1 MAQKDIEASI
11 NELKEELKKKV
22 EIVKKKAENTVS
34 DEPAKVE
41 YIRDKTITS
50 LNYVADKIDDLS
62 ARRVNEKEIRAVMET
77 VRGRSNELY
86 KYAMQK
92 MDALEKGKKTPEKK
106 LPNKS
111 IPVAKAATVA
121 SKTATVS
128 AKPEDPKTRIT
139 GKAMKILKGWLSP
152 ESEEV

>member
-11 NELKEELKKKV
+11 NELKEELKNKV
-22 EIVKKKAENTVS
+22 EIVKKKAANTVS

-50 LNYVADKIDDLS
+50 LNYVADKIDNLM
-62 ARRVNEKEIRAVMET
+62 AKGVKEKEIRAVMET

-92 MDALEKGKKTPEKK
+92 MDALKKGEKVPQKK

-111 IPVAKAATVA
+111 IPAAAKAVGV
-121 SKTATVS
+121 TA
-128 AKPEDPKTRIT
+128 AALRDANPKD
-139 GKAMKILKGWLSP
+139 GVKEKAMRTLKGWLTP
-152 ESEEV
+152 ESEGV